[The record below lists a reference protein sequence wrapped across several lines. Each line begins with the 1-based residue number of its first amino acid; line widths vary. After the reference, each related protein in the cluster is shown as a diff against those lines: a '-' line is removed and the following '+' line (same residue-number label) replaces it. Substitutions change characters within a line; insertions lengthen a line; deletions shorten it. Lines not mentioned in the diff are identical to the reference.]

1 MSRMGRYARFDVGRR
16 PVIVPVTTWAHL
28 TLDGLGGFGA
38 ADLDIRAI
46 LPEAAKAY
54 AQYEAA
60 AEPKTQ
66 VELLKAKISN
76 MKAMRERMPIAA
88 IFYDNEIAKLQARL
102 RAAQSKLGVAKEGE
116 QAKRDW
122 RSLGFAVSGVGIL
135 IGVSLLGLVI
145 AKTIKASRG

>member
-28 TLDGLGGFGA
+28 TLDGLGGFSA
-38 ADLDIRAI
+38 ADL

-88 IFYDNEIAKLQARL
+88 IFYNNEIAKLQARL

-122 RSLGFAVSGVGIL
+122 RSLGFTAAGVGIL